1 VIRRVFASIAVD
13 SGALRESPAFRR
25 LFIGQLIS
33 LVGRQITTVAVPF
46 QIFLLT
52 HSPLAVGAAGVVQ
65 AAPLVAASLGAGALT
80 DHFDRRRI
88 LLVTQLGLAGCSALL
103 ALGALWGRPP
113 LAGIYLVVA
122 AAAGIGAV
130 DAPARSAIVPNV
142 VRPERLPGA
151 LSLNFAMFSTSVVAG
166 PALGGLV
173 IARTGLPLAYT
184 IDVATFGAALY
195 AVFRLSAQ
203 RPHGE
208 QHEPPVQA
216 IKRGLDYA
224 RTQPVILGGFAMD
237 LCAMV
242 FGMPRALF
250 PVLATS
256 TFHVGA
262 QGLGFM
268 YAAIGAGSAAG
279 ALSTG
284 WMRHTVRLG
293 RVIVVA
299 IAVWGAAIIAFGFV
313 TQFWIALALL
323 VVAGAADS
331 LSAVSRSTIMQTLV
345 PDALRGRLSALYF
358 MVVAGGPYVGDLES
372 GGVASA
378 FTVQVSIVSGGVMCL
393 LGLAAAALLVPSVWR
408 HRQPQR
414 GVPESL
420 VMEPPTVVGGVVE

>member
-1 VIRRVFASIAVD
+1 MIRRAVSSIAVD
-13 SGALRESPAFRR
+13 SGALRESRPFRR

-33 LVGRQITTVAVPF
+33 LVGRQITTIAVPF

-65 AAPLVAASLGAGALT
+65 AVPLVAASLGAGPLT
-80 DHFDRRRI
+80 DRFDRRRI
-88 LLVTQLGLAGCSALL
+88 LLVTQLCLAGCSALL
-103 ALGALWGRPP
+103 AVGALWGRPP
-113 LAGIYLVVA
+113 VAAIYVVVA

-130 DAPARSAIVPNV
+130 DSPARTAIVPNV
-142 VRPERLPGA
+142 VRPERLAGA
-151 LSLNFAMFSTSVVAG
+151 LSLNFAMFSTAIVAG

-195 AVFRLSAQ
+195 AVFRLPPQ

-208 QHEPPVQA
+208 HHEPPVQA

-224 RTQPVILGGFAMD
+224 KTQPVILGGFAMD

-250 PVLATS
+250 PVLATT
-256 TFHVGA
+256 TFHAGA

-268 YAAIGAGSAAG
+268 YAAIGVGSAVG

-284 WMRHTVRLG
+284 WMRRTPRLG

-299 IAVWGAAIIAFGFV
+299 IAVWGVAIIGSGFV
-313 TQFWIALALL
+313 THFWIAPALL
-323 VVAGAADS
+323 IVAGAADS

-345 PDALRGRLSALYF
+345 PDSLRGRLSALYF

-378 FTVQVSIVSGGVMCL
+378 FSVQISIVSGGVLCL
-393 LGLAAAALLVPSVWR
+393 AGLAAVALLVPSVWR
-408 HRQPQR
+408 HQQPPQ
-414 GVPESL
+414 G
-420 VMEPPTVVGGVVE
+420 PTRLDTASFSAADTFSK